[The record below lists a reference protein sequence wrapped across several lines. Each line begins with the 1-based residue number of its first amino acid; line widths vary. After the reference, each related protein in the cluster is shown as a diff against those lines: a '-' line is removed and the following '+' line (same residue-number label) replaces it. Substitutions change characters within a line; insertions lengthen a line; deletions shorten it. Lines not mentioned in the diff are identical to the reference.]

1 MKNKILRLILLI
13 TALLLAVSLCSC
25 DMSMILGDGTSDGN
39 TDTDSSKGNEEEDK
53 DKTDGDKDGGDKTD
67 GDKTDGNETEDGG
80 DKEDGDKEDEIVYDP
95 NKFQFV
101 KDGVAQFNIVT
112 TSEAGADAV
121 RIANMLVQYLRNA
134 GVQINNVVRE
144 SKAEDVTDYEI
155 IVGTGARNRG
165 EGTLSVDKVELG
177 EDGYVIRSFGTKV
190 IVAGG
195 TTDMTGDV
203 FERFIKQYLGIDMT
217 EKVEAIKKVEF
228 DKYIDEIVLTEYNID
243 TITVAGYD
251 FARYVMFIDTSL
263 SGVDLKL
270 DNMQL
275 DIYNA
280 SGYWIPIVTE
290 NQLDNYNR
298 RLIVRYVEDAGEDGF
313 RVYFNK
319 SDLIVECAHINVM
332 MDCFEEFM
340 DKYILSKT
348 GDVVIPSSTNY
359 TKHVST
365 VKYSDFGAVG
375 DGETDDYQ
383 AIWDTHDFANAGG
396 QKVYADPGAT
406 YYIHVTPYPIVVRT
420 DVDFG
425 DAKIIIDD
433 TGSAVYN
440 TRLSGIFHITRDSKQ
455 KRSLYSTTINDLIAE
470 YQETHPDYDPT
481 LKAELYPGDPNSTKS
496 IPWLADYIDTEC
508 MVRLYNSQHKDFIR
522 NGSNENSGKVRTD
535 VLLVDTDGNISST
548 TPVAYDFDQ
557 FTQIDIFRI
566 DDKPITIE
574 GGTFETISARAVA
587 DTNYKNKWAGY
598 RRGFWIERANVTMK
612 NIDHIVTKE
621 VSIGDYEIFPEDSE
635 FYYNPDSSTEERALY
650 DKYGS
655 RREGYAYNAFLIYN
669 QAYNATLI
677 DSTVR
682 GRTWYYEEK
691 QGTSSDG
698 GDSETSA
705 SRINYV
711 PQGTYDYV
719 MEHSIGVTFNN
730 VRQTNSITWEK
741 YWGIMSSNGSK
752 NLTFIDC
759 YNSRF
764 DAHCGFWN
772 ATIIRTTIGRLF
784 HVVGGGTLYAEEV
797 TVLTG
802 DRFIRS
808 RNDYGSTF
816 RGNIYMK
823 NCVLEAYYPD
833 KTGELDTSKRY
844 AKTYAIYT
852 AFKHTETDKATGT
865 KKIAE
870 QYLNWDFGY
879 ACYMPINVVVDNY
892 KSKGTGTAY
901 LFEDIPDYAFDSET
915 YSNAYNITQSIIYKN
930 MTPLTTCPSVNK
942 AGYTKMKAITV
953 TKE

>member
-1 MKNKILRLILLI
+1 
-13 TALLLAVSLCSC
+13 
-25 DMSMILGDGTSDGN
+25 
-39 TDTDSSKGNEEEDK
+39 
-53 DKTDGDKDGGDKTD
+53 
-67 GDKTDGNETEDGG
+67 
-80 DKEDGDKEDEIVYDP
+80 
-95 NKFQFV
+95 
-101 KDGVAQFNIVT
+101 
-112 TSEAGADAV
+112 
-121 RIANMLVQYLRNA
+121 
-134 GVQINNVVRE
+134 
-144 SKAEDVTDYEI
+144 
-155 IVGTGARNRG
+155 
-165 EGTLSVDKVELG
+165 
-177 EDGYVIRSFGTKV
+177 
-190 IVAGG
+190 
-195 TTDMTGDV
+195 
-203 FERFIKQYLGIDMT
+203 
-217 EKVEAIKKVEF
+217 
-228 DKYIDEIVLTEYNID
+228 
-243 TITVAGYD
+243 
-251 FARYVMFIDTSL
+251 
-263 SGVDLKL
+263 
-270 DNMQL
+270 
-275 DIYNA
+275 
-280 SGYWIPIVTE
+280 
-290 NQLDNYNR
+290 
-298 RLIVRYVEDAGEDGF
+298 
-313 RVYFNK
+313 
-319 SDLIVECAHINVM
+319 
-332 MDCFEEFM
+332 
-340 DKYILSKT
+340 
-348 GDVVIPSSTNY
+348 
-359 TKHVST
+359 
-365 VKYSDFGAVG
+365 
-375 DGETDDYQ
+375 
-383 AIWDTHDFANAGG
+383 
-396 QKVYADPGAT
+396 
-406 YYIHVTPYPIVVRT
+406 
-420 DVDFG
+420 
-425 DAKIIIDD
+425 
-433 TGSAVYN
+433 
-440 TRLSGIFHITRDSKQ
+440 
-455 KRSLYSTTINDLIAE
+455 
-470 YQETHPDYDPT
+470 
-481 LKAELYPGDPNSTKS
+481 
-496 IPWLADYIDTEC
+496 
-508 MVRLYNSQHKDFIR
+508 
-522 NGSNENSGKVRTD
+522 
-535 VLLVDTDGNISST
+535 
-548 TPVAYDFDQ
+548 
-557 FTQIDIFRI
+557 
-566 DDKPITIE
+566 
-574 GGTFETISARAVA
+574 FETISARAVA